1 MQVADAKEREAK
13 HSVRVHQH
21 TALFLM
27 QQLQNCTDE
36 PDAIPAIAWMNL
48 QEREFVELD
57 VQQQLRLSKSIS
69 VLRLLLRNKNAT
81 AAQMRAALTP
91 EQYAQYVASFEFEV
105 SHAES
110 EWENRPA
117 EIDHYLQLVKLG
129 DFFTGAADRAA
140 KRAKTSRSLKRY
152 DSSGRPASAKLRDK
166 AESYY
171 EDALL
176 YLREDCVDII
186 VKLQSWFDRE
196 LDFDTKTSKFYEDA
210 ASVPR
215 LRGSRSKHCL
225 DKTRNLWG
233 AVKQKFFRQREI
245 ISESVY
251 GLLFDEEEIDDQ
263 QQTFISEKLKHLL
276 SVKNPIRY

>member
-1 MQVADAKEREAK
+1 MQGGHERNK
-13 HSVRVHQH
+13 DSYSSVRIDQY
-21 TALFLM
+21 TALILM
-27 QQLQNCTDE
+27 RQLQECTDE
-36 PDAIPAIAWMNL
+36 PDAIPAITWMNL

-57 VQQQLRLSKSIS
+57 VQQHLRLSKSIP
-69 VLRLLLRNKNAT
+69 VLRLLLTNKNAT
-81 AAQMRAALTP
+81 AEQMRAALTP
-91 EQYAQYVASFEFEV
+91 DQYAQYVASFEFEV

-152 DSSGRPASAKLRDK
+152 DSSGRPTSAKLRDK
-166 AESYY
+166 AESHY

-196 LDFDTKTSKFYEDA
+196 LDFDTETSKFYEDA

-225 DKTRNLWG
+225 DKSRNLWG
-233 AVKQKFFRQREI
+233 SAKQRFYRQREI

-251 GLLFDEEEIDDQ
+251 
-263 QQTFISEKLKHLL
+263 EKLFAEDVENVATLNIDRKLSELL
-276 SVKNPIRY
+276 KQISH